1 MADDMMTVKKC
12 RKILQEHGNHNFDDK
27 SDDWMQGF
35 INYLYHLAELQ
46 IENEKW
52 MAQQAQCTK

>member
-1 MADDMMTVKKC
+1 MMTVKKC

-27 SDDWMQGF
+27 SDEWVQGF

-52 MAQQAQCTK
+52 MAQQAQCAK